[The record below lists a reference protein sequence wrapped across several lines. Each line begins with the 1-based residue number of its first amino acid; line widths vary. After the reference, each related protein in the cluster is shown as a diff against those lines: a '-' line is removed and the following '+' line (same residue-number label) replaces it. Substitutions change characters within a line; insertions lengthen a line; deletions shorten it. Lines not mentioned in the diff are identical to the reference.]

1 MKNLKLLLIA
11 AIAFAFTACNK
22 CKECTSENNE
32 IEGING
38 ETIVMPN
45 EEICSDNF
53 ESNKDFKN
61 FIEEKEE
68 QGYECKSDFWN

>member
-1 MKNLKLLLIA
+1 MKNLKLLLIVS
-11 AIAFAFTACNK
+11 IAFAFTACNK
-22 CKECTSENNE
+22 CKECTPENNE
-32 IEGING
+32 FLSHNG
-38 ETIVMPN
+38 ETIVRPN

-68 QGYECKSDFWN
+68 QGYECKSDLWN